1 MVLKSQLAQNQ
12 RALRIAQKGQHH
24 RHRFVPPGQPA
35 KIGLLHR
42 KIAAGQV
49 HAREHVANCRAV
61 RSLRRQL
68 TAAAQLVDH
77 SRRLAF
83 EPVQYLARPYI
94 AQFGLAEQW
103 CLVRGHLFAGLC
115 QDGWRRRRRLRVG
128 HGNAAAGQVFHE
140 LQVKRQLLKAQPFK
154 QRQDILALVGVDK
167 VVGVFDA
174 ACTSPNVLQLTQAQR
189 FEESA
194 GLVK

>member
-1 MVLKSQLAQNQ
+1 M
-12 RALRIAQKGQHH
+12 
-24 RHRFVPPGQPA
+24 
-35 KIGLLHR
+35 
-42 KIAAGQV
+42 

-83 EPVQYLARPYI
+83 EPVQYLARPNI
-94 AQFGLAEQW
+94 GQFGLAEQR
-103 CLVRGHLFAGLC
+103 CLVRGHWFAGFC